1 MMRRTV
7 VVVAGSMIGLL
18 IGCLFDLIPVAIEKS
33 TGVYLCRES
42 CPPWFRLGSLCVY
55 LVVPIVWAVL
65 PAFSAGESAARTV
78 RAVMAFAIGSSALML
93 AITWFAYA
101 HQAQLI

>member
-1 MMRRTV
+1 MRRIV
-7 VVVAGSMIGLL
+7 VLVAGGMTGAL

-42 CPPWFRLGSLCVY
+42 CPPWFRLGSLGVY
-55 LVVPIVWAVL
+55 LVVPIVWAGL
-65 PAFSAGESAARTV
+65 LAFATGESAARRV
-78 RAVMAFAIGSSALML
+78 PAVMAFAIASSALML